1 MKRNNSNMNR
11 KISIFLIFFVVVVA
25 ESLFLLSSVLLFYLN
40 ISLHCCVPC
49 SRGLRALKAKRG
61 KNHLVMQCSPAILCG
76 WSSSWRSITSYH
88 RGGTALQLLRCVSGT
103 GRGS

>member
-11 KISIFLIFFVVVVA
+11 KISIFLIFVVVA
-25 ESLFLLSSVLLFYLN
+25 ESFFLLSSVLLFYLN